1 MSLEVGQK
9 LAQYEVVEPIGAGGM
24 GEVYRARDTKLG
36 RDVAIKVLPEEFS
49 GDKERLD
56 RFEREAKLLAQLN
69 HSNVATLYG
78 FEDGYLVMELV
89 EGETLGERIARGPM
103 AVEDALPLFT
113 QIAEGLE
120 AAHEKG
126 IIHRDLKP
134 ANIMIEPSGKAK
146 ILDFGLARFAEVDP
160 DAPDQG
166 GSQSPTLTRGTALG
180 AILGTA
186 AYMSPEQARGKR
198 VDKRTDIWAFG
209 CCLYEAL
216 TGKRVFGGETPTDT
230 IAAVVKSE
238 PDWSA
243 LSSETSPR
251 LRELMERC
259 LRKDS
264 RRRLHDIADA
274 RLELEE
280 NDATGSGGVDKS
292 RWPAMAV
299 MGVAGLLV
307 GLGVAMLLGD
317 REDGSASS
325 PTLRFTIHA
334 APSLD
339 RLGFPAISPDGKRV
353 VYVGYEGDTSR
364 LFLRELERMEAAALP
379 GTEGAE
385 HPFFSPDGLWVGY
398 YAGDEIRKVSV
409 LGGESIT
416 VCKASTNSPGARWG
430 ADGMILFSPNW
441 SSGLAR
447 VAASGGEPEVVTT
460 LDQAA
465 GESGHWWPEL
475 LPNGKT
481 VMFTVNT
488 GGSLTDAVIAAVDLD
503 TGERKTLFDG
513 ARARY
518 ASSGHV
524 VFYHGGSY
532 QAMTFDVSRLEP
544 TSEPRPVLSSTRR
557 EHPNGG
563 EHSLYA
569 FSTEGTL
576 VSIPGEDYFDE
587 SSLLWIHRDGTREPL
602 SFDDSAFSHAQ
613 ISPDG
618 KKIAASRIVA
628 GSYDIWLYD
637 LERGLEERLTRQGN
651 NFKPVWHPDGQRI
664 AFASTRGGTFDV
676 YQRDLDSSSSEE
688 ALLEGPIDEEP
699 WSWSADGSLLA
710 FSEITPDAGHDIWL
724 LDLGGASSKKPLVQT
739 PFPDVAA
746 RISPDGKWVAFS
758 SALSGR
764 FEVYVQSTFDTGG
777 RIRISTE
784 GGTQPLWSPTTNELY
799 FRSRAR
805 AMMVRYEADGDEFE
819 ASAPAVLFTLPVH
832 IVGLDQLTWDVAR
845 DGERFLVLEPSA
857 DAAPRDELHVTTNW
871 FEDLEAL
878 VAADR

>member
-1 MSLEVGQK
+1 
-9 LAQYEVVEPIGAGGM
+9 
-24 GEVYRARDTKLG
+24 
-36 RDVAIKVLPEEFS
+36 
-49 GDKERLD
+49 
-56 RFEREAKLLAQLN
+56 
-69 HSNVATLYG
+69 
-78 FEDGYLVMELV
+78 
-89 EGETLGERIARGPM
+89 
-103 AVEDALPLFT
+103 
-113 QIAEGLE
+113 
-120 AAHEKG
+120 
-126 IIHRDLKP
+126 
-134 ANIMIEPSGKAK
+134 
-146 ILDFGLARFAEVDP
+146 
-160 DAPDQG
+160 
-166 GSQSPTLTRGTALG
+166 
-180 AILGTA
+180 
-186 AYMSPEQARGKR
+186 
-198 VDKRTDIWAFG
+198 
-209 CCLYEAL
+209 
-216 TGKRVFGGETPTDT
+216 
-230 IAAVVKSE
+230 
-238 PDWSA
+238 
-243 LSSETSPR
+243 
-251 LRELMERC
+251 
-259 LRKDS
+259 
-264 RRRLHDIADA
+264 
-274 RLELEE
+274 
-280 NDATGSGGVDKS
+280 
-292 RWPAMAV
+292 
-299 MGVAGLLV
+299 
-307 GLGVAMLLGD
+307 
-317 REDGSASS
+317 
-325 PTLRFTIHA
+325 
-334 APSLD
+334 
-339 RLGFPAISPDGKRV
+339 
-353 VYVGYEGDTSR
+353 
-364 LFLRELERMEAAALP
+364 
-379 GTEGAE
+379 
-385 HPFFSPDGLWVGY
+385 
-398 YAGDEIRKVSV
+398 
-409 LGGESIT
+409 
-416 VCKASTNSPGARWG
+416 
-430 ADGMILFSPNW
+430 
-441 SSGLAR
+441 
-447 VAASGGEPEVVTT
+447 
-460 LDQAA
+460 
-465 GESGHWWPEL
+465 
-475 LPNGKT
+475 
-481 VMFTVNT
+481 
-488 GGSLTDAVIAAVDLD
+488 
-503 TGERKTLFDG
+503 
-513 ARARY
+513 
-518 ASSGHV
+518 
-524 VFYHGGSY
+524 
-532 QAMTFDVSRLEP
+532 MTFDVSRLEP

-676 YQRDLDSSSSEE
+676 YQRELDSSSSEE

-724 LDLGGASSKKPLVQT
+724 VDLGGASSKKPLVQT

-764 FEVYVQSTFDTGG
+764 FEVYVQSTLDTGG